1 MIDVL
6 ADGIAHL
13 GKQRQIS
20 RTLWHSLKGNS
31 LRRWISG
38 YTLSG
43 KGFVN
48 GNSAITIIEE
58 DYNYV
63 IMGSVHYGLRK
74 TSEAT
79 TRADRQRYRITSKRE
94 SFSGTLYDKEA
105 SDND

>member
-20 RTLWHSLKGNS
+20 RTLWHS

-63 IMGSVHYGLRK
+63 IMGNVHYGLRK

-79 TRADRQRYRITSKRE
+79 TRADRQRYRITSKRK
-94 SFSGTLYDKEA
+94 SFGGTLYDKEA